1 MESPSKPQPL
11 LATEGDRVYWSGV
24 REHRLLVTRCRNC
37 GHTSHP
43 RVACACAVPAPEWVE
58 ASGLGSVYTFIVYHR
73 AYHPAFAAETPYNV
87 AWVQLEEGPLLM
99 TNIIGCELADIRIGM
114 PVRVVYD
121 EEANGMILPRFAPA
135 GSQSSG

>member
-1 MESPSKPQPL
+1 MPL
-11 LATEGDRVYWSGV
+11 TRMPWRPHSTDKF
-24 REHRLLVTRCRNC
+24 LVI
-37 GHTSHP
+37 
-43 RVACACAVPAPEWVE
+43 
-58 ASGLGSVYTFIVYHR
+58 AST
-73 AYHPAFAAETPYNV
+73 PAFAAETPYNV
-87 AWVQLEEGPLLM
+87 AWVQREEGPLLM